1 MDEIW
6 KDIEGYEGLYQVSNL
21 GRVKFLERR
30 VSSGNSAS
38 RVIREH
44 IVTPSLKRGY
54 HRIRLCKEGS
64 KRFFFVHRLVADAFI
79 PNIENKPTINHKD
92 GIRNNN
98 VVSNLEWAT
107 FHEQIVHSYNVLHR
121 KKSMAHLG
129 KFGKYHNRSKAVYQI
144 INGDVIAEFG
154 SIREATRVT
163 NISSPR
169 IGRCCFPNQLSGG
182 EQQRVDWQML

>member
-30 VSSGNSAS
+30 VASGNSAS

-64 KRFFFVHRLVADAFI
+64 KCFFFVHRLVADAFI

-144 INGDVIAEFG
+144 IN
-154 SIREATRVT
+154 
-163 NISSPR
+163 
-169 IGRCCFPNQLSGG
+169 LS
-182 EQQRVDWQML
+182 LIHI